1 MGVGLIFKK
10 LGVEHIVNI
19 YFEYI
24 LSDYVYIGKL
34 NLSNNGF
41 QGTTLA
47 IALFELSYLII
58 MSNFLQNICKQ
69 TYR

>member
-1 MGVGLIFKK
+1 MGVGFIFKK

-34 NLSNNGF
+34 NLSYNGF